1 MVEYGLEPDNYT
13 GTDAPELIDAGTYTV
28 YYRITAPNYKP
39 YTGSA
44 IITITQKEIQVVTA
58 DQETTYLEEAPK
70 FTVDSVKGMVG
81 EETLENQ
88 NAVLSFVTAYTKGY
102 DVGEYAVQAVVDGL
116 KNYKVEV
123 VPGTLKVQRRTPV
136 FTDSANL
143 YEARV
148 YDGKAVDLTPTTD
161 GDGTVSRVIT
171 NRETNEVLTSD
182 LVDVGEYRA
191 VYSVSEGKNYTE
203 ESVSNDFAIT
213 QAPLTI
219 TAEDKSV
226 TMGDVAPEYT
236 VIYDGFVN
244 GEDDSVLAGTL
255 NFICDYEPKKIEQE
269 YVIIPSGLTGNN
281 YAITWVNGTL
291 KATRRYSNLSDN
303 DFDDRKKENITTDS
317 QRGQVS
323 DTRGVLTGSIITK
336 SDLAK
341 GGTPNDGLIHWVN
354 DNGRYQLLYK
364 DGIYAKAAADGKGA
378 GAGTSGNDAVGT
390 AHERVPVNG
399 NWWAFGEDS
408 YAATGWIRDSAY
420 GSWFYLDPQTG
431 MKRGWIFVNGKWYYL
446 NEKAD
451 GKGGMM
457 LANCLTPDGY
467 YVKEDGSWDGTERK

>member
-1 MVEYGLEPDNYT
+1 MTVE
-13 GTDAPELIDAGTYTV
+13 
-28 YYRITAPNYKP
+28 K
-39 YTGSA
+39 
-44 IITITQKEIQVVTA
+44 K
-58 DQETTYLEEAPK
+58 
-70 FTVDSVKGMVG
+70 
-81 EETLENQ
+81 
-88 NAVLSFVTAYTKGY
+88 
-102 DVGEYAVQAVVDGL
+102 
-116 KNYKVEV
+116 
-123 VPGTLKVQRRTPV
+123 TPV
-136 FTDSANL
+136 FTDSVNL
-143 YEARV
+143 YTTRV
-148 YDGKAVDLTPTTD
+148 YDGKTVDLTPTTD

-203 ESVSNDFAIT
+203 ESVSYDFAIT